1 MAPQIKRPRG
11 RPPKK
16 VPVFSD
22 PNAEAVRINRCLTA
36 GLNPYPPFKHVPCS
50 AEKSLR
56 EDTIPSVRFELVL
69 DLNSC
74 DDEGHPVS
82 DPLAEAR
89 WDQAQKDRVT
99 AARDGAA
106 QRPRSNLAAEVIS
119 SERTYIQSKVGAGW
133 SKSKIYRH
141 VKIRRIK
148 ADKKYACR
156 AEFYKQLA
164 AVGLEK

>member
-22 PNAEAVRINRCLTA
+22 PNAEAVRVDSCLTA
-36 GLNPYPPFKHVPCS
+36 GLNPYPPFKPVPCH

-56 EDTIPSVRFELVL
+56 KDASPYIPFNLVL
-69 DLNSC
+69 YLNNY
-74 DDEGHPVS
+74 DDDGRHLLPPKGKKS
-82 DPLAEAR
+82 LDEAY
-89 WDQAQKDRVT
+89 QKRLE
-99 AARDGAA
+99 AARNGAA
-106 QRPRSNLAAEVIS
+106 QRPRSNRAAEMIR
-119 SERTYIQSKVGAGW
+119 SERVYIQSKLDVGW
-133 SKSKIYRH
+133 SKSKIYMN

-148 ADKKYACR
+148 ADEKYACR

-164 AVGLEK
+164 ALGL